1 MRKKKIIQGLP
12 LFLLVI
18 MVFYTLISGI
28 IMKKSF
34 TWNIYTGSI
43 SIIICLLLYFTR
55 YRWFKY
61 LFLIILLVG
70 SFNILHFTF
79 NEVTFSFSF
88 GLFKFINVETI
99 DIQLLSFSILII
111 FTILNKNKI
120 IRLIKGYLYV
130 ADEQKRK
137 EQKTILKSFE
147 KKYSTLSKSDL
158 QNIVDNKESYTIE
171 AVRAAQR
178 LLVTKYSNSSSNN
191 SYV

>member
-1 MRKKKIIQGLP
+1 
-12 LFLLVI
+12 
-18 MVFYTLISGI
+18 
-28 IMKKSF
+28 MKKSF